1 MKLRL
6 DGTEKQRNY
15 ISAVEDDH
23 IRVHDQKFT
32 RSLIISTNT
41 LHDWAVSDANEMD
54 ALLLQP
60 LLDLKPEII
69 VIGTGPTHIFPSHS
83 SLRLLIEAGVG
94 YELMTTTAACRTY
107 NVLLAE
113 DREVV
118 AGLIL
123 P

>member
-15 ISAVEDDH
+15 IAAIEADH
-23 IRVHDQKFT
+23 ILVCQQKFSS
-32 RSLIISTNT
+32 SLIISVDS
-41 LHDWAVSDANEMD
+41 LQHWSASDALNLE
-54 ALLLQP
+54 AALLQP
-60 LLDLKPEII
+60 LLDLKPEI
-69 VIGTGPTHIFPSHS
+69 VVLGTGQKHVFPSHD
-83 SLRLLIEAGVG
+83 SLRLLIDAGIG
-94 YELMTTTAACRTY
+94 YELMTTAAACRTY
-107 NVLLAE
+107 NVLVAE

>member
-15 ISAVEDDH
+15 IRAVEADH
-23 IRVHDQKFT
+23 ILVLEQKFSS
-32 RSLIISTNT
+32 SLIISANT
-41 LHDWAVSDANEMD
+41 IQDWAATD
-54 ALLLQP
+54 ALNLEAALLQP
-60 LLDLKPEII
+60 LLDLKPEI
-69 VIGTGPTHIFPSHS
+69 VVLGTGQTHVFPDYD
-83 SLRLLIEAGVG
+83 SLRLLIEAGIG
-94 YELMTTTAACRTY
+94 YELMSTAAACRTY
-107 NVLLAE
+107 NVLVAE

>member
-6 DGTEKQRNY
+6 DGNEKQRNY
-15 ISAVEDDH
+15 ISKVEADH
-23 IRVHDQKFT
+23 ILVRQQKFSS
-32 RSLIISTNT
+32 SLIISADT
-41 LHDWAVSDANEMD
+41 LQDWAACD
-54 ALLLQP
+54 ALNLEAALLQP

-69 VIGTGPTHIFPSHS
+69 VLGTGQTHVFPSAD
-83 SLRLLIEAGVG
+83 SLRLLIEAGIG
-94 YELMTTTAACRTY
+94 YELMSTAAACRTY
-107 NVLLAE
+107 NVLVAE

>member
-15 ISAVEDDH
+15 IRAVEADH
-23 IRVHDQKFT
+23 ILVFEQKFSS
-32 RSLIISTNT
+32 SLIISANT
-41 LHDWAVSDANEMD
+41 LQDWAATD
-54 ALLLQP
+54 ALNLEAALLQP
-60 LLDLKPEII
+60 VLDLKPEI
-69 VIGTGPTHIFPSHS
+69 VVLGTGQAHVFPSHD
-83 SLRLLIEAGVG
+83 SLRLLIEAGIG
-94 YELMTTTAACRTY
+94 YELMSTAAACRTY
-107 NVLLAE
+107 NVLVAE